1 MDLNYILSDFSRYQ
15 QEITLILIF
24 LIIFIIVFAIL
35 KKVNLF
41 ENSPAVP
48 GILALVVS
56 LISVWY
62 LSEKQILTIIS
73 SYNILGFFIV
83 FLLPFALIFLF
94 LHKTKT
100 TSIIRKSV
108 WVVFGCIFTYVW
120 YKNNNTDDIFFWISI
135 ILILGAIFL
144 DESIHKGLQQQT

>member
-1 MDLNYILSDFSRYQ
+1 MDLNEVISSFSQYQ

-24 LIIFIIVFAIL
+24 LIIFIIIFAIL

-41 ENSPAVP
+41 EDNKAIP

-62 LSEKQILTIIS
+62 LSENQILIILS
-73 SYNILGFFIV
+73 SYNIMGFFIV
-83 FLLPFALIFLF
+83 FLLPYALIFLF

-100 TSIIRKSV
+100 TSTIRKSI
-108 WVVFGCIFTYVW
+108 WVVFGCIFVYVW
-120 YKNNNTDDIFFWISI
+120 FKDNNADDVLFWGSV

-144 DESIHKGLQQQT
+144 DDLIHKGFQ

>member
-1 MDLNYILSDFSRYQ
+1 MDLNYILSDFSQYQ
-15 QEITLILIF
+15 EEITLILI
-24 LIIFIIVFAIL
+24 LLMIFIIVFAIL

-41 ENSPAVP
+41 EENKAIP

-62 LSEKQILTIIS
+62 LSQNQILLILS

-83 FLLPFALIFLF
+83 FLLPYVLIFLF

-100 TSIIRKSV
+100 TSPIRKTI
-108 WVVFGCIFTYVW
+108 WVIFGGIFVYVW
-120 YKNNNTDDIFFWISI
+120 YKNNNPDNILFWGSV

-144 DESIHKGLQQQT
+144 DESLHRGLQQG